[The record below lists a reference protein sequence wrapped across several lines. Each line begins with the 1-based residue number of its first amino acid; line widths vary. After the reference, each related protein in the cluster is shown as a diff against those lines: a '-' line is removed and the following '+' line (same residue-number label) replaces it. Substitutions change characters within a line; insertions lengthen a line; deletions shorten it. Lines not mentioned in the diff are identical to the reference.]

1 MALYYIIQTIR
12 CYILLPQGSSK
23 LPFELEKCTVF
34 TCTYSL
40 LHLFPN
46 YTPSPNIHTHTYIY
60 IRQGTI
66 NNLGFMV
73 VWAVCCEIVQS
84 WMLLLPT
91 PLRKSVL
98 YSARSA
104 APEKTERTSIYSF
117 IYNNY
122 FYPVAEYFL
131 YTAIIVRYTPF
142 APLLTALPSQS
153 LSPSLNVP
161 FYCMGVVGRRL
172 MEIVFHVMLLLW
184 HFHMHFTKYT
194 HTDTHIHRY
203 IHKSHTIKF
212 AQRTQNETRIPVWW
226 GCCVAVLH
234 FPQTLLN

>member
-1 MALYYIIQTIR
+1 
-12 CYILLPQGSSK
+12 
-23 LPFELEKCTVF
+23 
-34 TCTYSL
+34 
-40 LHLFPN
+40 
-46 YTPSPNIHTHTYIY
+46 
-60 IRQGTI
+60 
-66 NNLGFMV
+66 
-73 VWAVCCEIVQS
+73 
-84 WMLLLPT
+84 MLLLPT

-194 HTDTHIHRY
+194 HTDTHIHIHTHTP
-203 IHKSHTIKF
+203 IHKQISYHKICATNAKRNKDPGLMGLLRGSSALSPDIIK
-212 AQRTQNETRIPVWW
+212 
-226 GCCVAVLH
+226 
-234 FPQTLLN
+234 LNVKFLY